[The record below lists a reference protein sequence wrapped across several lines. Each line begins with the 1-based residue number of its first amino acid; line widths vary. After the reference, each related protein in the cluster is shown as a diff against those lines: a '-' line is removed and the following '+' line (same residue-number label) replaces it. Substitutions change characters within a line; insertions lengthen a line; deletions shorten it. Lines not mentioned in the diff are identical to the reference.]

1 MGNITRTV
9 HAFDRLYWMVKI
21 YRTDGGLWNNI
32 PGVLPLNTDV
42 FRICSISDTSFY
54 GQVADT
60 SSVVDW
66 GLDLS
71 SIDNSFSGLPFEKP
85 LAKIPNFNFS
95 IDNQELIYHK
105 LCEVNGGDLNTFQSS
120 TVEVY
125 MCNGLIP
132 AHFWNGS
139 QWQNELGQNWLA
151 QPSNPGASY
160 PTNDLANLV
169 FKGLINKIDFSMKR
183 TSFSAV
189 GIADKSN
196 NKIGTLSTPAGDK
209 KGLGDIIPITYG
221 DWSKQGDLAPLIL
234 EGQQNNAP
242 RLILSERD
250 NFSFSSARLYDKVS
264 ELDYRALGDVT
275 PIEQNKKVS
284 FTDPTPVAK
293 LQKNVAADAKA
304 WDNGSQLDAV
314 RSLNSGQLTVEI
326 GSEQVAFHDQMGSFT
341 GFNKSASRQWGGTPL
356 EAHSSTADVLQM
368 NEVSLKAKATIKV
381 DLIPSNLG
389 SGGSISGGGSGGSL
403 TQTLLNEDS
412 TDQNQTLS
420 NYYYRAGMKAPAVS
434 ALERFFS
441 VRDDLTF
448 KESGFNAVVKD
459 YTMKVS
465 ILSRVTPGFV
475 VDQGTGG
482 VFDISCYLGIDTG
495 DSVTTYYLNDDG
507 TGTTKEFD
515 FTQFSKIETNSSA
528 TEFNDLI
535 LKIDKRIVA
544 TNNASPT
551 AEDMWFTLNYF
562 KGEATLEV
570 FADNGVWFWRGK
582 GRINS
587 GSTLIEKPV
596 EIVDDIAEFELLSNN
611 TIIDSAPN
619 RQDWKTAPS
628 IYGKQVEFRKWLDGY
643 LLDIGCGSFSNASG
657 ESVIFDLE
665 KKATP
670 DYSILQTDILDNGG
684 VQDLEYSFTDRSN
697 LYNEFIIKFRP
708 NPANKNF
715 LNVLTV
721 NENSSSSTEDW
732 VFFTSRTGLEN
743 KCALATAGLG
753 LTNGETRQFV
763 YEADSIR
770 DQRTAEQ
777 LLQFFINFH
786 HLTTALV
793 TVKGI
798 FTKFYNLELGQQVD
812 FLDVGGLPGKI
823 SNAQYI
829 IIGKRINPNINGKKG
844 SIDLK
849 LMEVQF

>member
-54 GQVADT
+54 GQIADT

-132 AHFWNGS
+132 AHFWTGS
-139 QWQNELGQNWLA
+139 QWQNELAQNWLV
-151 QPSNPGASY
+151 QPANPGASY

-196 NKIGTLSTPAGDK
+196 NKIGTLSTTAGDQ

-234 EGQQNNAP
+234 EGQQNNTP

-284 FTDPTPVAK
+284 FTDPTPIAK
-293 LQKNVAADAKA
+293 LQKNVAADAKS
-304 WDNGSQLDAV
+304 WDNGSQLDAA
-314 RSLNSGQLTVEI
+314 RALSTGQLTVEV
-326 GSEQVAFHDQMGSFT
+326 GGEQVAFHDQMTNFV
-341 GFNKSASRQWGGTPL
+341 GFDKSASRQWGKTPL
-356 EAHSSTADVLQM
+356 EAHSSTADILQM

-381 DLIPSNLG
+381 DLIPAAYEGNRL
-389 SGGSISGGGSGGSL
+389 GGGSGGSL
-403 TQTLLNEDS
+403 SETLLNEDS
-412 TDQNQTLS
+412 TDQDQTGAK
-420 NYYYRAGMKAPAVS
+420 YYYRAGMKSGAS
-434 ALERFFS
+434 TTIETFF
-441 VRDDLTF
+441 DATYYLTF
-448 KESGFNAVVKD
+448 KDSGFNAVVKD
-459 YTMKVS
+459 YTMTAS
-465 ILSRVTPGFV
+465 ILSRVMPGFI
-475 VDQGTGG
+475 VDTTSPGS
-482 VFDISCYLGIDTG
+482 FDISCFLGINTG
-495 DSVTTYYLNDDG
+495 ESVTTYLLNDDG

-515 FTQFSKIETNSSA
+515 FTQFSKVEPNA
-528 TEFNDLI
+528 GALEFNDLI
-535 LKIDKRIVA
+535 LTIQKRIIA
-544 TNNASPT
+544 AGAAKPT
-551 AEDMWFTLNYF
+551 TSDMYFSLNYF
-562 KGEATLEV
+562 RGEATLEV

-582 GRINS
+582 GRINL
-587 GSTLIEKPV
+587 GSTLIEKPIEV
-596 EIVDDIAEFELLSNN
+596 IDDIVEFELLSNN

-628 IYGKQVEFRKWLDGY
+628 IYGKQIEFRKWIDGF
-643 LLDIGCGSFSNASG
+643 LLDIGCGSFSNALG
-657 ESVIFDLE
+657 ESVVFDLE
-665 KKATP
+665 KKVAP
-670 DYSILQTDILDNGG
+670 DYSILQTDILNNGG
-684 VQDLEYSFTDRSN
+684 VQDLEYSFTDRSI

-721 NENSSSSTEDW
+721 NDNSSSSTDDW
-732 VFFTSRTGLEN
+732 VFFTSRAGLEN

-753 LTNGETRQFV
+753 LTNGEKRQFV

-823 SNAQYI
+823 KNAQYI

-844 SIDLK
+844 SVDLK

>member
-1 MGNITRTV
+1 MGSIARTI

-21 YRTDGGLWNNI
+21 YRTDGGLWDNI
-32 PGVLPLNTDV
+32 PGVLPLKTDV

-60 SSVVDW
+60 SSTVDW

-71 SIDNSFSGLPFEKP
+71 SIDNSFSGLPFQKP

-139 QWQNELGQNWLA
+139 QWQNELAQNWLV
-151 QPSNPGASY
+151 QPANPGASY

-169 FKGLINKIDFSMKR
+169 FKGLINKINFSMKR

-196 NKIGTLSTPAGDK
+196 NKIGTLSTTAGDQ

-264 ELDYRALGDVT
+264 ELDYRALGEVT

-284 FTDPTPVAK
+284 FTDPTPIAQ

-304 WDNGSQLDAV
+304 WDNGYQLDAV
-314 RSLNSGQLTVEI
+314 KTSDIPTNGQLTVEI
-326 GSEQVAFHDQMGSFT
+326 DSEQVAFHDAMTRFF
-341 GFNKSASRQWGGTPL
+341 GFDKSASRQWGSTPL
-356 EAHSSTADVLQM
+356 EAHSTTDDVLKM
-368 NEVSLKAKATIKV
+368 DEITLKAKATIKI
-381 DLIPSNLG
+381 DLNLAALSTPTTIG
-389 SGGSISGGGSGGSL
+389 ASGGSL
-403 TQTLLNEDS
+403 SQTLLNEDS
-412 TDQNQTLS
+412 TDQDQTRINS
-420 NYYYRAGMKAPAVS
+420 YYRSGMKANTGTGSGLVS
-434 ALERFFS
+434 FIPTYNF
-441 VRDDLTF
+441 TF
-448 KESGFNAVVKD
+448 KQSGFDGIVKN
-459 YTMKVS
+459 YTMAASV
-465 ILSRVTPGFV
+465 LSRVIPGLTIGGASDLVVKLDFTTPDSTIGYNLNNN
-475 VDQGTGG
+475 GSG
-482 VFDISCYLGIDTG
+482 ISQ
-495 DSVTTYYLNDDG
+495 
-507 TGTTKEFD
+507 EFD
-515 FTQFSKIETNSSA
+515 FTEFTV
-528 TEFNDLI
+528 TEPNAGAVSFNDLTFSM
-535 LKIDKRIVA
+535 VPFVS
-544 TNNASPT
+544 ASTAVQPT
-551 AEDMWFTLNYF
+551 TSDMWFSLNYF

-587 GSTLIEKPV
+587 GATLIEKPV
-596 EIVDDIAEFELLSNN
+596 EVVDDIAEFELLSDN

-619 RQDWKTAPS
+619 RQDWKAAPS
-628 IYGKQVEFRKWLDGY
+628 IYGKQVEFRKWLDGF
-643 LLDIGCGSFSNASG
+643 LLDIGCGSFSNALG

-665 KKATP
+665 KKVTP

-743 KCALATAGLG
+743 KCALATSGLG
-753 LTNGETRQFV
+753 LNNGETRQFV

-812 FLDVGGLPGKI
+812 FFDVGGLPGKI

-829 IIGKRINPNINGKKG
+829 IIGKRINPNVNGKKG